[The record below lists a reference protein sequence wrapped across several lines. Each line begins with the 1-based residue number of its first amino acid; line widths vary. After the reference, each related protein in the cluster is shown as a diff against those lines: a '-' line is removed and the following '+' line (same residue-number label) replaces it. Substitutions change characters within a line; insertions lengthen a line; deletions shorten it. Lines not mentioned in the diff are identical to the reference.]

1 MRAPL
6 LMQMIATAGF
16 LTCAGC
22 YTEQPARTSGAY
34 DSTYYQAYPQPAAS
48 PSQRP
53 GLNPDDP
60 RDPQFGSRPNPTLTP
75 PTTKP

>member
-1 MRAPL
+1 MRAQL

-16 LTCAGC
+16 LACAGC
-22 YTEQPARTSGAY
+22 HTEQPANTGGAY
-34 DSTYYQAYPQPAAS
+34 DSTYYQAHPQPAES
-48 PSQRP
+48 PTERP

-60 RDPQFGSRPNPTLTP
+60 RDPQFGARPDPTLTP